1 MSNETNMS
9 RRDTHELE
17 MKKHENDARQNQK
30 VDLPDGPGLC
40 PLIKARSYRR
50 HFNVWH
56 DESVAV

>member
-1 MSNETNMS
+1 MP

-17 MKKHENDARQNQK
+17 MKKHENDARQEQK

-50 HFNVWH
+50 YFNVWH
-56 DESVAV
+56 DESVAL